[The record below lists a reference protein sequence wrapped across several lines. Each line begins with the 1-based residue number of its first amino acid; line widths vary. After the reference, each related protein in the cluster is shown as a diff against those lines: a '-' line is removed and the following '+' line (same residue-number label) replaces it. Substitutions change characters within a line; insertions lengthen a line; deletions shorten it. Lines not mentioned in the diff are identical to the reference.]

1 MKSESNR
8 RILHHP
14 SQTKV
19 EYLMSYTAY
28 HIQIPFHAIK
38 MILHVASDAA
48 YLVLP
53 KAQSQMIGYYYLA
66 NKHHPT

>member
-1 MKSESNR
+1 
-8 RILHHP
+8 
-14 SQTKV
+14 
-19 EYLMSYTAY
+19 MSYTAY

-66 NKHHPT
+66 NKHHPTWKS